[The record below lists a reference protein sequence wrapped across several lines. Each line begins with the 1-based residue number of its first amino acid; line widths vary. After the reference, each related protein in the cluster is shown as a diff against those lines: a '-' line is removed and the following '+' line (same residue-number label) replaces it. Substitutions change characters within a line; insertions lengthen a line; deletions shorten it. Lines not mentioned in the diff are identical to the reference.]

1 MKGLVGTVVIVGCIV
16 GVVMWAL
23 LARYQADLES
33 VRGIDPCAL
42 DEVACA
48 ATPSGL
54 VHHARFAAA
63 GEQGDS
69 ASADLSVS
77 CVGSLWDVGIVF
89 GNVLPPGR
97 YSVGWESFVIPSP
110 ALPAGGWSASDG
122 FLSSPEPVA
131 FVEAALGPVPL
142 PGEVALAALGVD
154 PLLAFSV
161 TRGSEFEASLAFDAL
176 RVRAVVRA
184 IALGCARG
192 EAADG

>member
-23 LARYQADLES
+23 LGRYQADLKS

-48 ATPSGL
+48 PTASGL

-77 CVGSLWDVGIVF
+77 CVGSLWDVGIAF
-89 GNVLPPGR
+89 GKPLPPGR

-110 ALPAGGWSASDG
+110 VLPAGGWSASDG

-161 TRGSEFEASLAFDAL
+161 TRGLGFEASLAFDAL

-184 IALGCARG
+184 IAVGCGRG